1 LTLILDLFTG
11 IGAPLGITGIKSS
24 VLEEQMVKF
33 QSWFHKYNSWSYTK
47 HRLWRECRR
56 AYYYNYIGAALE
68 TSTEIDIAKIKH
80 LKKLDGRFVVQGKI
94 IHEIIEK
101 FIEDNQSRKK
111 FDEGDAREEY
121 IKQIEAYR
129 KIAKTGIIEYFNG
142 AEVSEAF
149 FDRAR
154 ENGLDQLSLFFGVI
168 WPQIENYQYLQHEE
182 FDNFFVD
189 GVKAIVKI
197 DYVCKNDN
205 GEVLIYDWKTG
216 ADNEEYESDIQ
227 ISAYAL
233 WVQHK
238 YGLPSTKIGCNLVYL
253 TSGAIKTYQ
262 FTDQQIN
269 DLKTLMSSDFRD
281 MNSNYELANYPPS
294 PNIKACPGCN
304 FATICPSALLNK

>member
-1 LTLILDLFTG
+1 
-11 IGAPLGITGIKSS
+11 
-24 VLEEQMVKF
+24 MVKF
-33 QSWFHKYNSWSYTK
+33 QNWFHKYNAWSYTK

-68 TSTEIDIAKIKH
+68 ISTEIDIAKIKH
-80 LKKLDGRFVVQGKI
+80 LKKLDGRFVIQGKI

-101 FIEDNQSRKK
+101 FIKDYQSKKK
-111 FDEGDAREEY
+111 FSEDDAREEF
-121 IKQIEAYR
+121 INQIESYR
-129 KIAKTGIIEYFNG
+129 KTAKTSLIEYVNG

-168 WPQIENYQYLQHEE
+168 WPQIENYRYLQHEE

-197 DYVCKNDN
+197 DYVCKNDS

-216 ADNEEYESDIQ
+216 VDNEEYESDLQ

-233 WVQHK
+233 WAQHK
-238 YGLPSTKIGCNLVYL
+238 YGLHPSQIICNLVYL

-262 FTDQQIN
+262 FTDQQLN
-269 DLKTLMSSDFRD
+269 DLQTLMSSDFRD
-281 MNSNYELANYPPS
+281 MNSNYELVNFPPS
-294 PNIKACPGCN
+294 PNIKVCPGCH
-304 FATICPSALLNK
+304 FATVCPSALLNK

>member
-1 LTLILDLFTG
+1 
-11 IGAPLGITGIKSS
+11 
-24 VLEEQMVKF
+24 MVKF
-33 QSWFHKYNSWSYTK
+33 QSWFQKYNAWSYTK

-56 AYYYNYIGAALE
+56 AYYYDYIGAALE
-68 TSTEIDIAKIKH
+68 TSTEIDITKIKQ

-101 FIEDNQSRKK
+101 FIEDNQTRKK
-111 FDEGDAREEY
+111 FNESDAREEF

-168 WPQIENYQYLQHEE
+168 WPQIENYQYLQHEK
-182 FDNFFVD
+182 FDNFTVD

-197 DYVCKNDN
+197 DYVCKNYN

-233 WVQHK
+233 WAQHK

-269 DLKTLMSSDFRD
+269 DLKVLMSSDFRD
-281 MNSNYELANYPPS
+281 MNSDYEITNYLPS
-294 PNIKACPGCN
+294 PNLKTCPGCN

>member
-1 LTLILDLFTG
+1 
-11 IGAPLGITGIKSS
+11 
-24 VLEEQMVKF
+24 MVKF
-33 QSWFHKYNSWSYTK
+33 QSWFHKYNAWSYTK

-68 TSTEIDIAKIKH
+68 TPTEIDIAKLKH

-94 IHEIIEK
+94 IHEIIER
-101 FIEDNQSRKK
+101 FIEVNQLGKK
-111 FDEGDAREEY
+111 YDEGDAKEEF
-121 IKQIEAYR
+121 IEQIEAYR
-129 KIAKTGIIEYFNG
+129 KIARTGIIEYYNG

-168 WPQIENYQYLQHEE
+168 WPQIENYKYLQHEE

-216 ADNEEYESDIQ
+216 SDNEEYESDLQ

-233 WVQHK
+233 WAKHK
-238 YGLPSTKIGCNLVYL
+238 YGLPSTQISSNLVYL
-253 TSGAIKTYQ
+253 TSGVIKTYQ

-269 DLKTLMSSDFRD
+269 NLKTLMISDFRD
-281 MNSNYELANYPPS
+281 MNSNYELAHYPPN